1 MPLRAMRFIMGR
13 VTHAVRKAGR
23 IKADGIRKKPT
34 SLSAFVLASWCPGED
49 SNLHTLR
56 H

>member
-1 MPLRAMRFIMGR
+1 MSVKAMRFIMGT
-13 VTHAVRKAGR
+13 VTDAVRNVGR
-23 IKADGIRKKPT
+23 NKADRKRKKPT